1 MSTSLQGPVWTNGLS
16 GQLSWCQLV
25 PPPKWPLARTL
36 QCMHAL
42 MPAANAM
49 LKRCLAVPLSAD
61 IWTWT
66 LMLPTCSVGSSP
78 FSSCLMYCLLPRL
91 SHPVPHPHRTPSQ
104 LLLFSPA
111 QYPCSGV
118 SSVAAFAACLFLVF
132 LELAWCRLF
141 PCFSPDPTRSSRNL
155 MSAPVHDQL
164 HSLSP
169 LNLQNRS
176 LDRAPS
182 CYFFKFRARVLMTHL
197 IF

>member
-1 MSTSLQGPVWTNGLS
+1 M
-16 GQLSWCQLV
+16 
-25 PPPKWPLARTL
+25 R
-36 QCMHAL
+36 
-42 MPAANAM
+42 M

-66 LMLPTCSVGSSP
+66 LMLPTRLAPVNWSFSP
-78 FSSCLMYCLLPRL
+78 RALCIASYPVSHLPSPIPIVFHLSFFSFL
-91 SHPVPHPHRTPSQ
+91 
-104 LLLFSPA
+104 PA

-155 MSAPVHDQL
+155 MSGPVHDQL
-164 HSLSP
+164 HSVSP

-182 CYFFKFRARVLMTHL
+182 CYFFRFRARVLMTHL